1 MSFDNVC
8 KLLAEKYP
16 FDFAKW
22 LLPQEPKTIK
32 VLKTELSIE
41 PIRADFVTFLQT
53 ENRILHIEFQTN
65 PQSKPPIPFREL
77 DYSVRLIRTYQVPVT
92 QVVIF
97 LQETNDPIV
106 FTEEYIN
113 ETTRHRYRVI
123 RMWEQDS
130 ALFLDNLALLP
141 LAPLTQTNSPQSLLS
156 QIANNVAKIADRE
169 TKQDIAAYTE
179 ILAGLRFEKDFIR
192 QLLSE
197 DIMQESVI
205 YQDILQK
212 GERIGEQRGEQRG
225 ELKGE
230 LKFCLFLL
238 NQRFGEIDS
247 LIVEKVKG
255 LPVEQLENLGAA
267 LFNISEVADLV
278 TWLNQQDHQN

>member
-97 LQETNDPIV
+97 LQETDDPIV
-106 FTEEYIN
+106 FTEEYVN

-123 RMWEQDS
+123 RMWEQEPE
-130 ALFLDNLALLP
+130 LFLNNLALLP

-225 ELKGE
+225 ELK
-230 LKFCLFLL
+230 FCLFLL

-255 LPVEQLENLGAA
+255 FPVEQLENLGAA

-278 TWLNQQDHQN
+278 IWLNQQDHQNK

>member
-22 LLPQEPKTIK
+22 LLPQAPKTIK

-212 GERIGEQRGEQRG
+212 GERIGEQRGEV
-225 ELKGE
+225 
-230 LKFCLFLL
+230 KFCLRLL

>member
-22 LLPQEPKTIK
+22 LLPQAPKTIK

-41 PIRADFVTFLQT
+41 PIRADFVSFLQT

-97 LQETNDPIV
+97 LQETTDEIA
-106 FTEEYIN
+106 FTEAYIN
-113 ETTRHRYRVI
+113 ETTHHRYRVI

-141 LAPLTQTNSPQSLLS
+141 LAPLTRTNSPQGLLS
-156 QIANNVAKIADRE
+156 QIANSVAKIADRE

-205 YQDILQK
+205 YQDIFQK
-212 GERIGEQRGEQRG
+212 GERKGEQKGEQ
-225 ELKGE
+225 KGE

-238 NQRFGEIDS
+238 NQRFGELDS

>member
-22 LLPQEPKTIK
+22 LLPQAPKTIK

-97 LQETNDPIV
+97 LQETTDEIA
-106 FTEEYIN
+106 FTEAYIN
-113 ETTRHRYRVI
+113 ETTHHRYRVI

-141 LAPLTQTNSPQSLLS
+141 LAPLTRTNSPQGLLS

-212 GERIGEQRGEQRG
+212 GERIGEQRGEV
-225 ELKGE
+225 
-230 LKFCLFLL
+230 KFCLRLL
-238 NQRFGEIDS
+238 NQRFGELDS
-247 LIVEKVKG
+247 LIVERVKG

>member
-22 LLPQEPKTIK
+22 LLPQAPKTIK

-41 PIRADFVTFLQT
+41 PIRADFVSFLQT

-106 FTEEYIN
+106 FTEEYVN

-130 ALFLDNLALLP
+130 ALFLNNLALLP
-141 LAPLTQTNSPQSLLS
+141 LAPLTQTNSPQGLLS
-156 QIANNVAKIADRE
+156 QVSQNVAKIADRE

-205 YQDILQK
+205 YQDIFQK
-212 GERIGEQRGEQRG
+212 GERKGEQKGEQ
-225 ELKGE
+225 KGE

-238 NQRFGEIDS
+238 NQRFGELDS
-247 LIVEKVKG
+247 LIIERVKG

>member
-1 MSFDNVC
+1 MS
-8 KLLAEKYP
+8 LTLQ
-16 FDFAKW
+16 
-22 LLPQEPKTIK
+22 LG
-32 VLKTELSIE
+32 
-41 PIRADFVTFLQT
+41 IRQ
-53 ENRILHIEFQTN
+53 
-65 PQSKPPIPFREL
+65 

-97 LQETNDPIV
+97 LQETDDPIV
-106 FTEEYIN
+106 FTEEYVN

-123 RMWEQDS
+123 RMWEEEPE
-130 ALFLDNLALLP
+130 LFLHNLALLP
-141 LAPLTQTNSPQSLLS
+141 LAPLTRTNSPQGLLS

-212 GERIGEQRGEQRG
+212 GEGKGEQKEAV
-225 ELKGE
+225 
-230 LKFCLFLL
+230 KFCLMLL
-238 NQRFGEIDS
+238 NQRFGQLDSEI
-247 LIVEKVKG
+247 LERVKV
-255 LPVEQLENLGAA
+255 LSVEQLENLGAA
-267 LFNISEVADLV
+267 LFTISEVADLV
-278 TWLNQQDHQN
+278 TWLNQEDHH

>member
-1 MSFDNVC
+1 
-8 KLLAEKYP
+8 
-16 FDFAKW
+16 
-22 LLPQEPKTIK
+22 
-32 VLKTELSIE
+32 
-41 PIRADFVTFLQT
+41 
-53 ENRILHIEFQTN
+53 
-65 PQSKPPIPFREL
+65 
-77 DYSVRLIRTYQVPVT
+77 
-92 QVVIF
+92 
-97 LQETNDPIV
+97 
-106 FTEEYIN
+106 
-113 ETTRHRYRVI
+113 
-123 RMWEQDS
+123 MWEEEPE
-130 ALFLDNLALLP
+130 LFLNNLPLLP
-141 LAPLTQTNSPQSLLS
+141 LAPLTRTNSPQGLLS

-247 LIVEKVKG
+247 LIVEKVKC

>member
-22 LLPQEPKTIK
+22 LLPQAPKTIK

-212 GERIGEQRGEQRG
+212 GERIGEQRGEQ
-225 ELKGE
+225 KGE
-230 LKFCLFLL
+230 IKFCLFLL

-247 LIVEKVKG
+247 LIVERVKG

-267 LFNISEVADLV
+267 LFNISEFADLV

>member
-1 MSFDNVC
+1 LVKSTRSSELIICGVGFCNPTYFVK
-8 KLLAEKYP
+8 KLGV
-16 FDFAKW
+16 
-22 LLPQEPKTIK
+22 Q
-32 VLKTELSIE
+32 
-41 PIRADFVTFLQT
+41 
-53 ENRILHIEFQTN
+53 
-65 PQSKPPIPFREL
+65 
-77 DYSVRLIRTYQVPVT
+77 
-92 QVVIF
+92 
-97 LQETNDPIV
+97 
-106 FTEEYIN
+106 
-113 ETTRHRYRVI
+113 
-123 RMWEQDS
+123 
-130 ALFLDNLALLP
+130 
-141 LAPLTQTNSPQSLLS
+141 
-156 QIANNVAKIADRE
+156 
-169 TKQDIAAYTE
+169 
-179 ILAGLRFEKDFIR
+179 FEKDFIH

-212 GERIGEQRGEQRG
+212 GERIGEQRG

-278 TWLNQQDHQN
+278 TWLNQQDH

>member
-22 LLPQEPKTIK
+22 LLPQAPKTIK

-97 LQETNDPIV
+97 LQETTDEIA
-106 FTEEYIN
+106 FTEAYIN
-113 ETTRHRYRVI
+113 ETTHHRYRVI

-141 LAPLTQTNSPQSLLS
+141 LAPLTRTNSPQGLLS

-169 TKQDIAAYTE
+169 TKQNIAAYTE

-212 GERIGEQRGEQRG
+212 GERIGEQRGEV
-225 ELKGE
+225 
-230 LKFCLFLL
+230 KFCLRLL
-238 NQRFGEIDS
+238 NQRFGELDS

-278 TWLNQQDHQN
+278 TWLNQQDHQNE

>member
-1 MSFDNVC
+1 M
-8 KLLAEKYP
+8 
-16 FDFAKW
+16 
-22 LLPQEPKTIK
+22 
-32 VLKTELSIE
+32 
-41 PIRADFVTFLQT
+41 
-53 ENRILHIEFQTN
+53 
-65 PQSKPPIPFREL
+65 
-77 DYSVRLIRTYQVPVT
+77 RLIRTYQVPVT

-97 LQETNDPIV
+97 LQETTDEIA
-106 FTEEYIN
+106 FTEAYIN
-113 ETTRHRYRVI
+113 ETTHHRYRVI

-141 LAPLTQTNSPQSLLS
+141 LAPLTQTNSPQGLLS

-212 GERIGEQRGEQRG
+212 GERIGEQRGEV
-225 ELKGE
+225 
-230 LKFCLFLL
+230 KFCLRLL

-247 LIVEKVKG
+247 LIVERVKG

>member
-22 LLPQEPKTIK
+22 LLPQAPKTIK

-97 LQETNDPIV
+97 LQETTDEIA
-106 FTEEYIN
+106 FTEAYIN
-113 ETTRHRYRVI
+113 ETTHHRYRVI

-141 LAPLTQTNSPQSLLS
+141 LAPLTQTNSPQGLLS
-156 QIANNVAKIADRE
+156 QVSQNVAKIADRE

-205 YQDILQK
+205 YQDIFQK
-212 GERIGEQRGEQRG
+212 GERKGEQKGEQ
-225 ELKGE
+225 KGE

-238 NQRFGEIDS
+238 NQRFGELDS
-247 LIVEKVKG
+247 LIIERVKG